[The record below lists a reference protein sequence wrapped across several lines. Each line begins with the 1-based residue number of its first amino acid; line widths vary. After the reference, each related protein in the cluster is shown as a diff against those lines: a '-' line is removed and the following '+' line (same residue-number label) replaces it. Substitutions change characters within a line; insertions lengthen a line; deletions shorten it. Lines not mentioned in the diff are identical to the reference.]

1 MHTQT
6 GYEHM
11 TTDAGAERERTI
23 SPEEA
28 FSVLGDETRLKILR
42 TLGEAGEPLAFSAL
56 YDRVEYDDTA
66 NFNYHLKKLVGQF
79 VRETDEGYT
88 LRRAGS
94 RIIEAVLAGVVT
106 HDPVLDRVAVDM
118 SCPLCGGSLEVS
130 YREESLVGHC
140 SECSG
145 TRSGVTVPPHWPA
158 DPSDDV
164 VGHLRLPPA
173 GIRGRTPTELLD
185 AAEIWSAI
193 QGRALA
199 REVCPRCSASVDESV
214 RVCDD
219 HRVEDGRCESCG
231 QRFRVS
237 IHRACT
243 NCIVEGESPFGQHLL
258 ANTDVM
264 GFMIDHGIDPLAP
277 RGFHLAAIEETVL
290 SIDPFEARFTFT
302 ADGDAITLTVD
313 DALSVVDVTRT
324 RASETA

>member
-1 MHTQT
+1 MYAQMVC
-6 GYEHM
+6 EHM
-11 TTDAGAERERTI
+11 SIDTGSERERTI

-42 TLGEAGEPLAFSAL
+42 TLGEAGEPLAFSEL

-66 NFNYHLKKLVGQF
+66 NFNYHLMKLVGHF
-79 VRETDEGYT
+79 VRQTDEGYT

-94 RIIEAVLAGVVT
+94 RIIESVLSGAVT
-106 HDPVLDRVAVDM
+106 DDPILDRVPVDTP
-118 SCPLCGGSLEVS
+118 CPICGGSMEVS

-140 SECSG
+140 SECKG
-145 TRSGVTVPPHWPA
+145 TRSGETVPPHWPA
-158 DPSDDV
+158 DPSEDI

-173 GIRGRTPTELLD
+173 GIHGRTPSELVD
-185 AAEIWSAI
+185 PAEIWSAI

-199 REVCPRCSASVDESV
+199 RGVCPRCSASVDESV

-219 HRVEDGRCESCG
+219 HSVEDGRCESCG

-243 NCIVEGESPFGQHLL
+243 NCIVEGTSPFGQHLL

-264 GFMIDHGIDPLAP
+264 GFMIKNDIDPLAP
-277 RGFHLAAIEETVL
+277 RGFHLAALEETVL
-290 SIDPFEARFTFT
+290 STDPFEARFTLT
-302 ADGDAITLTVD
+302 ADGDTITLTVD
-313 DALSVVDVTRT
+313 DDLSVTDVTRT
-324 RASETA
+324 QDSESE